1 MSPALIVALVA
12 LGFGAILVRRR
23 SIAIFVVGTQAML
36 LGVAA
41 LTRAGHDETG
51 LLVAGVILLVRGLA
65 LPALLVFV
73 RRRTPEPRLVAPATT
88 VLVRLSV
95 AAVVALV
102 IVASMPALGIGD
114 RGAEQGALALLA
126 LGIAI
131 VVLRRPAL
139 FQVLGLIVAENG
151 AYLLAISAPGGV
163 PAAIELGILFDLILI
178 VTVAAAFA
186 RRIHGE
192 LGTGD
197 TDVLRRLRD

>member
-1 MSPALIVALVA
+1 MSSALVA
-12 LGFGAILVRRR
+12 ALVGLGFGAILVRRR
-23 SIAIFVVGTQAML
+23 SIAILLVGIQAML

-41 LTRAGHDETG
+41 LTTADHDETG
-51 LLVAGVILLVRGLA
+51 LLVAGVILLVRGLG

-88 VLVRLSV
+88 LLVRLSV
-95 AAVVALV
+95 AAVVVLA
-102 IVASMPALGIGD
+102 IVASVPALGLGD
-114 RGAEQGALALLA
+114 RAAEQGALSLLA

-131 VVLRRPAL
+131 VVMRRPAL

-151 AYLLAISAPGGV
+151 AYLLAISVPGGV

-186 RRIHGE
+186 RKIHGE

-197 TDVLRRLRD
+197 TDVLRGLRD